1 MSNLDSLDKIV
12 SLAKAR
18 GFIFQSSEIYGGLSA
33 VYDYGPLGV
42 ELKRNIR
49 NAWWKEMTQ
58 RHGNIVGIDA
68 AIFMHP
74 KVWEA
79 SGHVG
84 GFNDPMI
91 DDKQSKKR
99 YRADML
105 IEQYIMKLENK
116 FINDLYKHINE
127 ENKIKTDDYIIDISK
142 PVHSIQARVDQ
153 FLQANKGSILK
164 PDFSD
169 ETETIFVS
177 VFDEIKSNIEL
188 RPNSL
193 FPHVSKFEKDLS
205 KIIKLYFNLLVAG
218 GTGRKITDDLYD
230 IIIENEIKSPDSGAF
245 DWTEVRQ
252 FNLMFKTAFGAT
264 AGEDD
269 IVYLRPETAQGIFVN
284 YKNVL
289 DTSRVSVP
297 FGIAQTG
304 KAFRNEVVA
313 RQFVFRMREFEQMEM
328 QYFVEPG
335 SDEEA
340 YNEWMKK
347 RISWHKKIGIRE
359 ENLRFMPHPADK
371 LAHYAR
377 AAADVQ
383 YKYPIGWQE
392 VEGVHN
398 RSDFDLTQHQE
409 FSGKKLDYFDQKNNK
424 RFVPYVIETSIGLD
438 RCTLMVL
445 CDAYREEEVNGEKRV
460 VLKMHP
466 ELAPIQVGVFPL
478 IKKPEL
484 KEIAHKI
491 ADDLR
496 EDYSVQY
503 DETGSI
509 GKRYRRLDEAGTPF
523 CITVDFDGLEDDTV
537 TIRHRD
543 DMSQER
549 VPVDKVGEVIR
560 AGIKGWKA
568 G

>member
-42 ELKRNIR
+42 ELKNNIR
-49 NAWWKEMTQ
+49 NTWWKEMTQ
-58 RHGNIVGIDA
+58 RHDNIVGVDA

-105 IEQYIMKLENK
+105 IEQYIAKLEK
-116 FINDLYKHINE
+116 DGKQDE
-127 ENKIKTDDYIIDISK
+127 ADKIQEQLDTTGTRKS
-142 PVHSIQARVDQ
+142 
-153 FLQANKGSILK
+153 L
-164 PDFSD
+164 
-169 ETETIFVS
+169 TE
-177 VFDEIKSNIEL
+177 
-188 RPNSL
+188 
-193 FPHVSKFEKDLS
+193 
-205 KIIKLYFNLLVAG
+205 
-218 GTGRKITDDLYD
+218 DLYD
-230 IIIENEIKSPDSGAF
+230 IIMENEIRSPDSGAF

-252 FNLMFKTAFGAT
+252 FNLMFKTQFGST
-264 AGEDD
+264 STEEDG
-269 IVYLRPETAQGIFVN
+269 VYLRPETAQGIFVN

-289 DTSRVSVP
+289 DTARVQVP

-335 SDEEA
+335 TDEKA
-340 YNEWMKK
+340 YEDWLEK
-347 RISWHKKIGIRE
+347 RLAWHKSIGIRE
-359 ENLRFMPHPADK
+359 ENLRTAPHPDDK

-377 AAADVQ
+377 AAADIQ

-392 VEGVHN
+392 VEGIHN

-409 FSGKKLDYFDQKNNK
+409 FSGKKLEYYDQKNQK
-424 RFVPYVIETSIGLD
+424 RYMPYVIETSVGLD
-438 RCTLMVL
+438 RLTLMVL
-445 CDAYREEEVNGEKRV
+445 CDAYREEEVEGDSRT
-460 VLKMHP
+460 VLKLDP
-466 ELAPIQVGVFPL
+466 RLAPVQVGIFPL

-484 KEIAHKI
+484 QEIAHKI
-491 ADDLR
+491 EKELR
-496 EDYSVQY
+496 EDFSVQY
-503 DETGSI
+503 DESGSI

-523 CITVDFDGLEDDTV
+523 CITVDFETIEDDNKV
-537 TIRHRD
+537 TIRYRD
-543 DMSQER
+543 DMSQVRIPIE
-549 VPVDKVGEVIR
+549 KVGDVIR
-560 AGIKGWKA
+560 DGIKDWKVT
-568 G
+568 

>member
-1 MSNLDSLDKIV
+1 MSNLESLDTIV
-12 SLAKAR
+12 SLAKSR

-58 RHGNIVGIDA
+58 RHENIVGVDA

-79 SGHVG
+79 SGHVA

-91 DDKQSKKR
+91 DDKQSKRR

-105 IEQYIMKLENK
+105 IEQYILKLDK
-116 FINDLYKHINE
+116 DGKTE
-127 ENKIKTDDYIIDISK
+127 EA
-142 PVHSIQARVDQ
+142 VRLQQALDTAGTRKS
-153 FLQANKGSILK
+153 L
-164 PDFSD
+164 
-169 ETETIFVS
+169 TE
-177 VFDEIKSNIEL
+177 
-188 RPNSL
+188 
-193 FPHVSKFEKDLS
+193 
-205 KIIKLYFNLLVAG
+205 
-218 GTGRKITDDLYD
+218 DLYD
-230 IIIENEIKSPDSGAF
+230 IIISNEIKAPDSGAF

-264 AGEDD
+264 ASEDD
-269 IVYLRPETAQGIFVN
+269 AVYLRPETAQGIFVN

-289 DTSRVSVP
+289 DSTRVKVP

-335 SDEEA
+335 TDEQA
-340 YNEWMKK
+340 YEEWLEK
-347 RISWHKKIGIRE
+347 RLDWHKSMGIRPN
-359 ENLRFMPHPADK
+359 NLRFAPHPPDK

-383 YKYPIGWQE
+383 YHFPIGWQE
-392 VEGVHN
+392 VEGIHN
-398 RSDFDLTQHQE
+398 RSDFDLSQHQE
-409 FSGKKLDYFDQKNNK
+409 YSGKKMEYFDQAQNK
-424 RFVPYVIETSIGLD
+424 RYIPYVIETSIGLD

-445 CDAYREEEVNGEKRV
+445 SDAYRKEELDGDSRV

-466 ELAPIQVGVFPL
+466 KLAPIQLGVFPL

-484 KEIAHKI
+484 QELASRIGQ
-491 ADDLR
+491 DLK

-503 DETGSI
+503 DEAGSI

-523 CITVDFDGLEDDTV
+523 CITVDFDGLEDDSVTV
-537 TIRHRD
+537 RHRD
-543 DMSQER
+543 TMAQER
-549 VPVDKVGEVIR
+549 VSIVQLPVYLSDQM
-560 AGIKGWKA
+560 KA
-568 G
+568 WETPTD

>member
-42 ELKRNIR
+42 ELKNNIR
-49 NAWWKEMTQ
+49 NTWWKEMTQ
-58 RHGNIVGIDA
+58 RHDNIVGIDA

-105 IEQYIMKLENK
+105 IEQYIAKLEK
-116 FINDLYKHINE
+116 DGKQDEADKIQEQLDTTGTRKSLTEDLH
-127 ENKIKTDDYIIDISK
+127 
-142 PVHSIQARVDQ
+142 
-153 FLQANKGSILK
+153 
-164 PDFSD
+164 
-169 ETETIFVS
+169 
-177 VFDEIKSNIEL
+177 
-188 RPNSL
+188 
-193 FPHVSKFEKDLS
+193 
-205 KIIKLYFNLLVAG
+205 
-218 GTGRKITDDLYD
+218 D
-230 IIIENEIKSPDSGAF
+230 IIMENEIRSPDSGAF

-252 FNLMFKTAFGAT
+252 FNLMFKTQFGST
-264 AGEDD
+264 STEEDG
-269 IVYLRPETAQGIFVN
+269 VYLRPETAQGIFVN

-289 DTSRVSVP
+289 DTARVQVP

-335 SDEEA
+335 TDGDAYEEWL
-340 YNEWMKK
+340 EK
-347 RISWHKKIGIRE
+347 RLAWHKSIGIRE
-359 ENLRFMPHPADK
+359 ENLRTAPHPEDK

-377 AAADVQ
+377 AAADIQ

-392 VEGVHN
+392 VEGIHN

-409 FSGKKLDYFDQKNNK
+409 FSGKKLEYYDQKNQK
-424 RFVPYVIETSIGLD
+424 RYMPYVIETSVGLD
-438 RCTLMVL
+438 RLTLMVL
-445 CDAYREEEVNGEKRV
+445 CDAYREEEVEGDSRT
-460 VLKMHP
+460 VLKLDP
-466 ELAPIQVGVFPL
+466 RLAPVQVGVFPL

-484 KEIAHKI
+484 QEIAHKI
-491 ADDLR
+491 EKELR

-503 DETGSI
+503 DESGSI

-523 CITVDFDGLEDDTV
+523 CITVDFETIEDDNQV
-537 TIRHRD
+537 TIRYRD
-543 DMSQER
+543 DMSQVRIPIE
-549 VPVDKVGEVIR
+549 KVGEVIQK
-560 AGIKGWKA
+560 GIKDWKVS
-568 G
+568 

>member
-42 ELKRNIR
+42 ELKNNIR
-49 NAWWKEMTQ
+49 NTWWKEMTQ
-58 RHGNIVGIDA
+58 RHDNIVGIDA

-105 IEQYIMKLENK
+105 IEQYIMKLEK
-116 FINDLYKHINE
+116 DGKQDE
-127 ENKIKTDDYIIDISK
+127 ADKIQEQLDTTGTRKS
-142 PVHSIQARVDQ
+142 
-153 FLQANKGSILK
+153 L
-164 PDFSD
+164 
-169 ETETIFVS
+169 TE
-177 VFDEIKSNIEL
+177 
-188 RPNSL
+188 
-193 FPHVSKFEKDLS
+193 
-205 KIIKLYFNLLVAG
+205 
-218 GTGRKITDDLYD
+218 DLYD
-230 IIIENEIKSPDSGAF
+230 IIMENEIRSPDSGAF

-252 FNLMFKTAFGAT
+252 FNLMFKTQFGST
-264 AGEDD
+264 STEEDG
-269 IVYLRPETAQGIFVN
+269 VYLRPETAQGIFVN

-289 DTSRVSVP
+289 DTARVQVP

-335 SDEEA
+335 TDEAA
-340 YNEWMKK
+340 YDEWLEK
-347 RISWHKKIGIRE
+347 RLAWHKSIGIRE
-359 ENLRFMPHPADK
+359 ENLRTAPHPDDK

-377 AAADVQ
+377 AAADIQ

-392 VEGVHN
+392 VEGIHN

-409 FSGKKLDYFDQKNNK
+409 FSGKKLEYYDQKNQK
-424 RFVPYVIETSIGLD
+424 RYMPYVIETSVGLD
-438 RCTLMVL
+438 RLTLMVL
-445 CDAYREEEVNGEKRV
+445 CDAYREEEVDGDSRT
-460 VLKMHP
+460 VLKLDP
-466 ELAPIQVGVFPL
+466 RLAPIQVGVFPL

-484 KEIAHKI
+484 QEIAHKI
-491 ADDLR
+491 EKELR
-496 EDYSVQY
+496 EDFSVQY
-503 DETGSI
+503 DESGSI

-523 CITVDFDGLEDDTV
+523 CITVDFETIEDDNKV
-537 TIRHRD
+537 TIRYRD
-543 DMSQER
+543 DMSQVR
-549 VPVDKVGEVIR
+549 IPVDKVADVIR
-560 AGIKGWKA
+560 DGIKSWKV
-568 G
+568 GG